1 MALCTYIC
9 VPEAAELVA
18 YGFLVGCG
26 WHLSQAYEGAAPVSP
41 RRGADL
47 RGMVSQDG
55 GDGCGGEGLETKSR
69 LGTGGPP
76 APAAAWGSWAG

>member
-1 MALCTYIC
+1 MSVL
-9 VPEAAELVA
+9 EAEELVA
-18 YGFLVGCG
+18 YGFVAGCC
-26 WHLSQAYEGAAPVSP
+26 WHLSQAYEGAASVSP

-55 GDGCGGEGLETKSR
+55 GGGCGGEGLGTKSR
-69 LGTGGPP
+69 IETGRPP

>member
-1 MALCTYIC
+1 MSVL
-9 VPEAAELVA
+9 EAEELVA
-18 YGFLVGCG
+18 YGFVAGCC
-26 WHLSQAYEGAAPVSP
+26 WHLSQAYEGVGSVSP

-55 GDGCGGEGLETKSR
+55 GGGCGGEGLGTKSR
-69 LGTGGPP
+69 IETGRPP